1 MGIFRALNFL
11 TNLALAK
18 RSVTIL
24 IVFLVLGSGLFAYK
38 NLERELFPEIEFPNI
53 FIVTL
58 YPSANSES
66 VMRDVTEPIEEA
78 IENLDGIRDI
88 QSLSLIHI

>member
-1 MGIFRALNFL
+1 MNFI

-24 IVFLVLGSGLFAYK
+24 IVILVLGSGVFTYK

-53 FIVTL
+53 FILTL
-58 YPSANSES
+58 YPSANPET

-78 IENLDGIRDI
+78 IENLNGTNDMRGHNSRNRID
-88 QSLSLIHI
+88 